1 MRVVVVRPR
10 LLTHECDPGG
20 EEICPTAGPS
30 PYSRQWILLTG
41 EYIQPHAAAAEGLL
55 SMRQVNVPKF
65 FCVTNLPSGLGE
77 GCEAG

>member
-10 LLTHECDPGG
+10 LLTHEFDPGG
-20 EEICPTAGPS
+20 EEIAQQPARS
-30 PYSRQWILLTG
+30 PYSRQWMLLSG
-41 EYIQPHAAAAEGLL
+41 EYQPHAAAAEGLL